1 MRHSHPPHSH
11 HRPHP
16 HPRDHGPHDRGWH
29 LMGRHRGGRGFR
41 GFRGGSGDHGDFGH
55 HGLVRGRKIGS
66 DDLQLL
72 LLLLLAERPSH
83 GYELIRALEQRSAGF
98 YTPSPGMIYPALT
111 YLEELQQATVRLE
124 GTRKLYELAPAG
136 REHLE
141 RNRAQAEAVMD
152 QLAQFGQR
160 MASFAGGPA
169 ADTSAGEHREP
180 RPGRHSHPTRRLSLG
195 APVDAILAR
204 LHEEGLAW
212 RASQRG
218 GGGPRSGGSRDP
230 HQFAEAGFSI
240 SPEQGELI
248 YLLCRSLKA
257 RRVVDFATS
266 LGVSAIYFAAAL
278 RDNGGGTVVSAELV
292 PQKVMAAH
300 HNLVAA
306 GLDSYVDLR
315 TGDARETLRSLEEP
329 IDFALIDGW
338 PVAGE
343 PSLALEVFKIVA
355 PQIRS
360 GGMVLNDNAEP
371 DYLAYVRDPANG
383 FVSITLPLKGGTEL
397 SLKERG

>member
-1 MRHSHPPHSH
+1 MRHCHLPHSH
-11 HRPHP
+11 SHH
-16 HPRDHGPHDRGWH
+16 HSHDQGWH
-29 LMGRHRGGRGFR
+29 LTGRHRGGRGFR
-41 GFRGGSGDHGDFGH
+41 GLRGGSGDQGDFGH
-55 HGLVRGRKIGS
+55 QGLVRGRKIGS

-98 YTPSPGMIYPALT
+98 YAPSPGMIYPALT

-136 REHLE
+136 REYLE
-141 RNRAQAEAVMD
+141 RNRTQAEAVMD
-152 QLAQFGQR
+152 QLKHFGQR
-160 MASFAGGPA
+160 MASFARNP
-169 ADTSAGEHREP
+169 SAEGSRSERREP
-180 RPGRHSHPTRRLSLG
+180 DSGPDSHPARRLSFG
-195 APVDAILAR
+195 APVDAVLAR
-204 LHEEGLAW
+204 LHSEGLAW
-212 RASQRG
+212 RASRRG
-218 GGGPRSGGSRDP
+218 GSGPRFGGSRDP
-230 HQFAEAGFSI
+230 HQFTDAGFSI

-278 RDNGGGTVVSAELV
+278 RDNGGGTVISAELV
-292 PQKVMAAH
+292 PQKIMAAH
-300 HNLVAA
+300 QNLVAA

-315 TGDARETLRSLEEP
+315 AGDARETLRGLSEP
-329 IDFALIDGW
+329 VDFALIDGW

-343 PSLALEVFKIVA
+343 SSLALEVFKIVA

-383 FVSITLPLKGGTEL
+383 FISITLPLKGGTEL
-397 SLKERG
+397 SLKR

>member
-1 MRHSHPPHSH
+1 MRHCHLHHSHSH
-11 HRPHP
+11 HHS
-16 HPRDHGPHDRGWH
+16 HGHGPDARGWH
-29 LMGRHRGGRGFR
+29 FTGRHRGGRGFR
-41 GFRGGSGDHGDFGH
+41 GFRGGSGDQGDFGH
-55 HGLVRGRKIGS
+55 RGLVRGRKIGS

-98 YTPSPGMIYPALT
+98 YAPSPGMIYPALT

-141 RNRAQAEAVMD
+141 RNRAQAEAVME
-152 QLAQFGQR
+152 QLEHFGQR
-160 MASFAGGPA
+160 MASFAGNPSMEGS
-169 ADTSAGEHREP
+169 TGGRREP
-180 RPGRHSHPTRRLSLG
+180 AHRPRRLSFG
-195 APVDAILAR
+195 SSVDAVLAR
-204 LHEEGLAW
+204 LHDESLAW
-212 RASQRG
+212 RASRRG
-218 GGGPRSGGSRDP
+218 SDSGPRSGGSRDP
-230 HQFAEAGFSI
+230 HQFADAGFSI

-266 LGVSAIYFAAAL
+266 LGVSAVYLAAAL
-278 RDNGGGTVVSAELV
+278 RDNGGGTVISAELV
-292 PQKVMAAH
+292 PQKVAAAH
-300 HNLVAA
+300 QNLVAA
-306 GLDSYVDLR
+306 GLDSYVELR
-315 TGDARETLRSLEEP
+315 TGDARETLRDLSEP
-329 IDFALIDGW
+329 VDFALIDGW

-343 PSLALEVFKIVA
+343 SSLALEVFRIVA

-383 FVSITLPLKGGTEL
+383 FISITLPLKGGTEL
-397 SLKERG
+397 SLKR